1 MEKFTHIGML
11 FEIYGGLLTDRQ
23 RDVMDLYYN
32 YDLSLA
38 EIAEQFGISRQG
50 VHDLIK
56 RSELVL
62 SNAED
67 CIGYLKFRNRIFDDI
82 HDIEEDINWLLT
94 QLGDGLNKGSDELK
108 RKLTL
113 IRDKVMRIGDL

>member
-38 EIAEQFGISRQG
+38 EIAEQLSISRQG
-50 VHDLIK
+50 VHDLIR
-56 RSELVL
+56 RSELAL
-62 SNAED
+62 TNAED
-67 CIGYLKFRNRIFDDI
+67 CIGYLKYRDRIFVDI
-82 HDIEEDINWLLT
+82 HDVEKDISRLLI
-94 QLGDGLNKGSDELK
+94 QLNDELNHDSGK
-108 RKLTL
+108 LRRKLTL
-113 IRDKVMRIGDL
+113 LRDKVMRIGDL

>member
-1 MEKFTHIGML
+1 ML

-38 EIAEQFGISRQG
+38 EIAEQLSISRQG
-50 VHDLIK
+50 VHDLIR
-56 RSELVL
+56 RSELAL
-62 SNAED
+62 TNAED
-67 CIGYLKFRNRIFDDI
+67 CIGYLKYRDRIFVDI
-82 HDIEEDINWLLT
+82 HDVEKDISRLLL
-94 QLGDGLNKGSDELK
+94 QLNDEFNHDSGKLR

-113 IRDKVMRIGDL
+113 LRDKVMRIGDL